1 MIREG
6 GAWEMARVLENNATI
21 ASLNLGVRGGGGKL
35 KRHGDGMQG
44 TCSLWHVA

>member
-21 ASLNLGVRGGGGKL
+21 ASLNLGVRGGADNGNE
-35 KRHGDGMQG
+35 RDDG
-44 TCSLWHVA
+44 VEY